1 MKFYRRKKHQWL
13 LIQAIGSTHE
23 IIILTLI
30 CLGELTL
37 KKLCLN
43 IYIYMDKVMDTG
55 KKSILLRYEAAQILI
70 NKVWQDQLLFFSW
83 LFETLINW
91 FLF

>member
-1 MKFYRRKKHQWL
+1 MLAWNFTEEKKHQWV

-43 IYIYMDKVMDTG
+43 IYIYMDKVMDTD
-55 KKSILLRYEAAQILI
+55 KKVAQILI

-91 FLF
+91 FMF